1 MTDTTRTTG
10 KLRRPLDNR
19 VIAGVCAGLGR
30 HFDLDPTIIRVAW
43 VIFFFLGGTGGLGY
57 LLAWAII
64 PDTNEQRSNT
74 PLILLVLFFVV
85 PFILGLIFFFVGL
98 AQAAG

>member
-1 MTDTTRTTG
+1 MTGTTRTTG
-10 KLRRPLDNR
+10 KLRRPLNHR
-19 VIAGVCAGLGR
+19 VLAGVCAGLGR

-43 VIFFFLGGTGGLGY
+43 VSFFFLGGTGGLGY

-74 PLILLVLFFVV
+74 PLLLLVLIFVA
-85 PFILGLIFFFVGL
+85 PFIIGVIFFFLGL
-98 AQAAG
+98 AQTAV